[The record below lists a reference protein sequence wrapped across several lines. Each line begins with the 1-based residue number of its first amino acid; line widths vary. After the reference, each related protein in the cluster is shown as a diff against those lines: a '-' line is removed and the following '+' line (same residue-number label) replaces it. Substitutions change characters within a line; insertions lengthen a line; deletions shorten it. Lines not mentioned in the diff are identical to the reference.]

1 MTCWVSSISV
11 TDPAGWRMNQDPLQN
26 LRLSHPAHFL
36 ALGFGSGLSPVAPGT
51 MGTLVT
57 LPLVWLLAFSGQT
70 GYLLVTLLA
79 CVAGVWICGRTARDM
94 GVHDHGAIVW
104 DEVAGML
111 LTMIA
116 VPVNWLTLLVGFLLF
131 RMLDIFKPWPISYL
145 DKHVHGGA
153 GIMADDILAGVVA
166 CGLLHLLIF
175 IGWLPVPA
183 L

>member
-1 MTCWVSSISV
+1 MKCWATSILV
-11 TDPAGWRMNQDPLQN
+11 TEQADSRMNQDPLQH

-36 ALGFGSGLSPVAPGT
+36 ALGFGSGLSPIAPGT

-70 GYLLVTLLA
+70 SYLLITVLA
-79 CVAGVWICGRTARDM
+79 CIAGVWICGRTARDM

-111 LTMIA
+111 LTMLA

-131 RMLDIFKPWPISYL
+131 RLLDILKPWPISYL

-153 GIMADDILAGVVA
+153 GIMADDILAGLMA
-166 CGLLHLLIF
+166 CALMHLVIYL
-175 IGWLPVPA
+175 GWLPA

>member
-1 MTCWVSSISV
+1 
-11 TDPAGWRMNQDPLQN
+11 MNRDPLQN
-26 LRLSHPAHFL
+26 LSLRHPAHFL

-57 LPLVWLLAFSGQT
+57 LPLVCLLALT
-70 GYLLVTLLA
+70 GLISYVLVTLVA
-79 CVAGVWICGRTARDM
+79 CVIGIWICGRTARDM

-116 VPVNWLTLLVGFLLF
+116 VPVTGVTLLVGFVIF
-131 RMLDIFKPWPISYL
+131 RVLDILKPWPISYL

-153 GIMADDILAGVVA
+153 GIMADDILAGVMA
-166 CGLLHLLIF
+166 CLLMHLLMYL
-175 IGWLPVPA
+175 GWLPLPVA
-183 L
+183 